1 MTTTVHVTVKT
12 KADSF
17 DAMHN
22 YAKEDLVFT
31 REFSGCHSIHCSS
44 DKATNTIKMV
54 SVWDSK
60 EAYMAYFEK
69 RGERSGDKF
78 AAWLEPDGITLEFH
92 TTDDWGYGA
101 DYTPKK

>member
-31 REFSGCHSIHCSS
+31 REFDGCHSIQCSS
-44 DKATNTIKMV
+44 DKATI
-54 SVWDSK
+54 
-60 EAYMAYFEK
+60 
-69 RGERSGDKF
+69 
-78 AAWLEPDGITLEFH
+78 LDGRFRCL
-92 TTDDWGYGA
+92 
-101 DYTPKK
+101 K